1 MTAPD
6 APPPKPTAP
15 ARIFNGW
22 QQMAV
27 VDITPLRRHRDFR
40 LLFIGRSVSFFGSM
54 ITVVAFPY
62 QVYQQTHSFVLV
74 GLLGVLE
81 FVAILIFAMLGGAL
95 ADARDR
101 RSMVL
106 LSEAALMG
114 CSLIL
119 AGNAALPNP
128 QVWVLFVIA
137 VVWGVLD
144 AIQRPSLDAMLPRLV
159 DRDELPAAAALS
171 SLRSTLGQI
180 LGPAIGGVLLA
191 TVHLPLTYMVDVAT
205 FVVGLAAL
213 WLMRAVPPP
222 VNAERPSLR
231 RVVEGLRYARSR
243 PELIGTYAVDMI
255 AMFFGMPMALFPAIA
270 QGLGGR
276 GVLGMIYAAPA
287 VGSFLFSATSG
298 WTKRI
303 HRHGMG
309 VIVAAVI
316 WGVAIIGFGFAP
328 GLIASLVFLAIA
340 GAADMMSGLFRSV
353 IWNQTIPDSVRG
365 RLASI
370 EMLSYT
376 SGPALGNFEAGVVA
390 SLFSVRV
397 SVVSGGLLCVIGC
410 VLCALAL
417 PAFRSYDARLYHLAP
432 DTAPGAVKQEKQ

>member
-1 MTAPD
+1 MTTPG
-6 APPPKPTAP
+6 APPRKRA
-15 ARIFNGW
+15 W
-22 QQMAV
+22 LHMAV

-40 LLFIGRSVSFFGSM
+40 LLFIGRMVSFFGSM

-62 QVYQQTHSFVLV
+62 QVYQQTHNLLLV

-81 FVAILIFAMLGGAL
+81 FAAILVFAMLGGAL
-95 ADARDR
+95 ADAADR
-101 RSMVL
+101 RSLVL

-119 AGNAALPNP
+119 AGNAALANP
-128 QVWVLFVIA
+128 KVWVLFVIA

-144 AIQRPSLDAMLPRLV
+144 AVQRPSLDAMLPRLV
-159 DRDELPAAAALS
+159 DRDELPAAAALN

-191 TVHLPLTYMVDVAT
+191 AFGLPVTYMVDVAT
-205 FVVGLAAL
+205 FVVGLACL

-222 VNAERPSLR
+222 VDAERPSLR
-231 RVVEGLRYARSR
+231 RVVEGLRYARSQ

-270 QGLGGR
+270 EGLGGPS
-276 GVLGMIYAAPA
+276 VLGLLYAAPA

-298 WTKRI
+298 WTKHV

-328 GLIASLVFLAIA
+328 GLIAALAFLALA
-340 GAADMMSGLFRSV
+340 GAADMMSGLFRMV
-353 IWNQTIPDSVRG
+353 IWNQTIPDSLRG

-376 SGPALGNFEAGVVA
+376 SGPALGNFEAGLVA
-390 SLFSVRV
+390 SLFKSVRV
-397 SVVSGGLLCVIGC
+397 SVVSGGVLCVIGC
-410 VLCALAL
+410 LLCALAL
-417 PAFRSYDARLYHLAP
+417 PAFRNYDARRYHVAP
-432 DTAPGAVKQEKQ
+432 DPGGSNVKQEKE

>member
-1 MTAPD
+1 MGIPD
-6 APPPKPTAP
+6 APSPKRRRLQLAT
-15 ARIFNGW
+15 
-22 QQMAV
+22 

-40 LLFIGRSVSFFGSM
+40 LLYIGRLVSFFGSM

-62 QVYQQTHSFVLV
+62 QVYQLTHSVLLV
-74 GLLGVLE
+74 GVLGVLE
-81 FVAILIFAMLGGAL
+81 FGAILLFAMLGGAL
-95 ADARDR
+95 ADAADR
-101 RSMVL
+101 RRMVL
-106 LSEAALMG
+106 LTEVGLMG

-119 AGNAALPNP
+119 AGNAALANP
-128 QVWVLFVIA
+128 QVWVLFAIT
-137 VVWGVLD
+137 VVWGGLD
-144 AIQRPSLDAMLPRLV
+144 AVQRPSLDAMLPRLV
-159 DRDELPAAAALS
+159 DRDELAAAAALN

-180 LGPAIGGVLLA
+180 LGPALGGVLLA
-191 TVHLPLTYMVDVAT
+191 VIGLPLTYMVDVAT
-205 FVVGLAAL
+205 FVVGLVCL

-243 PELIGTYAVDMI
+243 PELIGTYAVDII

-270 QGLGGR
+270 QGLGGP
-276 GVLGMIYAAPA
+276 GVLGMLYAAPA

-298 WTKRI
+298 WTSRV

-309 VIVAAVI
+309 VIVAAII
-316 WGVAIIGFGFAP
+316 WGLSIIGFGLAP
-328 GLIASLVFLAIA
+328 GLIAALVFLALA
-340 GAADMMSGLFRSV
+340 GAADMMSGVFRQV
-353 IWNQTIPDSVRG
+353 IWNQTIPDSLRG

-397 SVVSGGLLCVIGC
+397 SVVSGGVLCVIGC

-417 PAFRSYDARLYHLAP
+417 PAFRSYDARMYHLAP
-432 DTAPGAVKQEKQ
+432 DPSPGAVKQEKQ